1 MAATVNIGVFGVF
14 NSPMAQMAVLP
25 LTTSCTKEVDRGRR
39 GDTRLVHSIK
49 GTVWITSSNTIAIE
63 R

>member
-25 LTTSCTKEVDRGRR
+25 LTTSCTKEVDREEEETQ
-39 GDTRLVHSIK
+39 DWF
-49 GTVWITSSNTIAIE
+49 TVSKAQYGSRAATQSL
-63 R
+63 